1 MSIKRPDASSISLS
15 SLSAFCANAGHLST
29 ISLHLFALRD
39 RTTLGPTTRAG
50 IAGNAWNRANHWR
63 FEWLHGL
70 AGARRPSGK
79 DPSRIP
85 LPLFPQEA
93 DAEMECKHTAWGSR
107 ILPSRRS
114 PLGGWPP

>member
-1 MSIKRPDASSISLS
+1 MR
-15 SLSAFCANAGHLST
+15 GT
-29 ISLHLFALRD
+29 V
-39 RTTLGPTTRAG
+39 PTTG
-50 IAGNAWNRANHWR
+50 R

-107 ILPSRRS
+107 IRPSRRS
-114 PLGGWPP
+114 PLGGWRSEEHTSELQSHSDLVCRLLLEKKKEKNILNFY